1 MKAVVL
7 PKVGAQLQVTERP
20 DPVATGSQEIIKV
33 TACGVCHSD
42 LHVVDGDYGDQTPII
57 LGHEVVGVHNKLG
70 PVMLFAPWGC
80 GDCPECAQGQQQI
93 CANATEA
100 GLVVD
105 GGYAEQLV
113 VPHMDYLAPLGD
125 LDPVKVAPLACGGL
139 TAYRAVSHGLSEA
152 RGKGAKAIVI
162 GAGGLGQ
169 YAIRYLRLLSDAEV
183 TVVDLD
189 ANKRQQALARGAHHA
204 VAPNDVEGKFDFIV
218 DFVGAGPT
226 LELGRDHIRKGGR
239 VVVVGLFG
247 GSVPFGFGQVP
258 HEAQFQTSVWG
269 SPQQMVELLDLASRE
284 DILVPV
290 DALPLEQAQ
299 VAHDRLRSGQVDG
312 RLVLTI

>member
-7 PKVGAQLQVTERP
+7 PKVGGKLEVVERP
-20 DPVATGSQEIIKV
+20 DPVATGQQEIIQV

-57 LGHEVVGVHNKLG
+57 LGHEVVGIHSKLG

-80 GDCPECAQGQQQI
+80 GDCLECATGQQQI
-93 CANATEA
+93 CSNATEA

-113 VPHMDYLAPLGD
+113 VPHIDYLAPLGD

-139 TAYRAVSHGLSEA
+139 TAYRAVSHGLPEA
-152 RGKGAKAIVI
+152 RQKGAKAIVI

-189 ANKRQQALARGAHHA
+189 PQKRQQALARGAHHA
-204 VAPNDVEGKFDFIV
+204 VAPEEVEGKYDFIV

-226 LELGRDHIRKGGR
+226 LTMGRDHIHKGGR

-247 GSVPFGFGQVP
+247 GDIPFGFGKVP
-258 HEAQFQTSVWG
+258 HEAIFQTSVWG
-269 SPQQMVELLDLASRE
+269 SPKQMVELLDLARRE

-290 DALPLEQAQ
+290 ETLPLASAQ
-299 VAHDRLRSGQVDG
+299 EAHNRLRSGDVAG

>member
-7 PKVGAQLQVTERP
+7 PRVGAQLEVVERP
-20 DPVATGSQEIIKV
+20 DPVANGEQELVEV

-57 LGHEVVGVHNKLG
+57 LGHEIVGMHKTMG
-70 PVMLFAPWGC
+70 PVMVFAPWGC
-80 GDCPECAQGQQQI
+80 GDCPECAKGQQQI
-93 CANATEA
+93 CSNATEA

-105 GGYAEQLV
+105 GGYAEKVV
-113 VPHMDYLAPLGD
+113 VPHKQYLAPLGD
-125 LDPVKVAPLACGGL
+125 LDPVQVAPLACGGL
-139 TAYRAVSHGLSEA
+139 TAYRAVSHGLPEA
-152 RGKGAKAIVI
+152 REKGARAMVI

-169 YAIRYLRLLSDAEV
+169 YAIKYLRLLSDAEV

-189 ANKRQQALARGAHHA
+189 AGKRMQALARGAHHA
-204 VAPNDVEGKFDFIV
+204 IAPNEVDGKFDFIV

-226 LELGRDHIRKGGR
+226 LQTGRDHIRKGGR

-247 GSVPFGFGQVP
+247 GDIPFGFGKAP
-258 HEAQFQTSVWG
+258 HEAIFQTSVWG
-269 SPQQMVELLDLASRE
+269 SPKQMVELLALAERE

-290 DALPLEQAQ
+290 ETLSLDQAQ
-299 VAHDRLRSGQVDG
+299 AAHDRLRSGQVEA

>member
-7 PKVGAQLQVTERP
+7 PSVGSQLEVVERP
-20 DPVATGSQEIIKV
+20 DPVANGTEEIIQV
-33 TACGVCHSD
+33 SACGVCHSD

-57 LGHEVVGVHNKLG
+57 LGHEVVGEHNKLG
-70 PVMLFAPWGC
+70 PVMVFAPWGC
-80 GDCPECAQGQQQI
+80 GACPECAKGQQQI
-93 CANATEA
+93 CSNATEA

-113 VPHMDYLAPLGD
+113 VPHRDYLAPLGD

-139 TAYRAVSHGLSEA
+139 TAYRAVCHGLPEA
-152 RGKGAKAIVI
+152 RQKGARAMVI

-204 VAPNDVEGKFDFIV
+204 LGPDQVEGKYDFIV

-226 LELGRDHIRKGGR
+226 LTTGRDHICKGGR

-247 GSVPFGFGQVP
+247 GDVPFGFGKVP
-258 HEAQFQTSVWG
+258 HEAIFQTSVWG
-269 SPQQMVELLDLASRE
+269 SPQQMVELLDLAGRE

-290 DALPLEQAQ
+290 ETLPLEQAQ
-299 VAHDRLRSGQVDG
+299 QAHDRLRAGQVDA